1 LIDFVKRLKPKQI
14 FPIVKTTEA
23 QGMMRERHDYLEQRV
38 DLSILDTFLSKEPLP
53 SFERPEF
60 AHPPLISASGIP
72 R

>member
-1 LIDFVKRLKPKQI
+1 
-14 FPIVKTTEA
+14 
-23 QGMMRERHDYLEQRV
+23 MMRERHGYLEQRV

-60 AHPPLISASGIP
+60 AHPPLLNASGNP